1 MEWRARPPKLHLKLT
16 QWFCCTKCTIYSRVI
31 IMNFLLSILL
41 YLGSITSGQSY
52 DIAQINALL
61 AEQQS
66 AISTVQQDQVLNQQV
81 QSTYGEQA
89 ALIDIKNRDVVQ

>member
-1 MEWRARPPKLHLKLT
+1 MEWRARPYKLHLKLT
-16 QWFCCTKCTIYSRVI
+16 QRFCYSKCTLYSRVI

-61 AEQQS
+61 AEQQA

-81 QSTYGEQA
+81 QTTYGEQA
-89 ALIDIKNRDVVQ
+89 ALIDILNRDQVR

>member
-1 MEWRARPPKLHLKLT
+1 
-16 QWFCCTKCTIYSRVI
+16 
-31 IMNFLLSILL
+31 MNFLLSILL

-61 AEQQS
+61 AEQQA

-81 QSTYGEQA
+81 QTTYGEQA
-89 ALIDIKNRDVVQ
+89 ALIDILNRDQVR

>member
-1 MEWRARPPKLHLKLT
+1 MEWRARPHKLHLKLT
-16 QWFCCTKCTIYSRVI
+16 QRFCYNKCTIYSRVI

-61 AEQQS
+61 AEQQA
-66 AISTVQQDQVLNQQV
+66 AISTVQQNQVLNQQV
-81 QSTYGEQA
+81 QANYGEQA
-89 ALIDIKNRDVVQ
+89 QLIDVRNRELE